1 MSDYPGA
8 TTEESVK
15 IKLAT
20 YLLNPTHPRGKEKAG
35 WFAAALGFTLGNLEE
50 LARQIVFDMN
60 RAVPTDATSFGQ
72 KYEQMI
78 SIVGANGRVIEVL
91 FVWIVNPDG
100 VTRLVTV
107 PPAKKKR
114 K

>member
-20 YLLNPTHPRGKEKAG
+20 YLLNPKHPRGKEKAA
-35 WFAAALGFTLGNLEE
+35 WFAAALGFALDNLEE
-50 LARQIVFDMN
+50 LARQIVFDIN
-60 RAVPTDATSFGQ
+60 RAVPTGATSFGR

-91 FVWIVNPDG
+91 FVWIANPDG
-100 VTRLVTV
+100 VIRLVTA
-107 PPAKKKR
+107 PPTTKKR